1 MSIEG
6 GKPIRIWEQY
16 GISSIS
22 PDGKQILIQLAAK
35 EMNSNLES
43 CYIISAAGGMPVKR
57 FTRDSELG
65 WPMRWT
71 ADGRALLYLSTKRG
85 VSNVWEKPLDGGE
98 AKQLTKFD
106 SDQMGSSSGVEM
118 SRDGKQLA
126 VARFSTTN
134 DVIMIKDLNIR

>member
-1 MSIEG
+1 MPIEG

-22 PDGKQILIQLAAK
+22 PDGKQVLIQRSSNLG
-35 EMNSNLES
+35 NLES
-43 CYIISAAGGMPVKR
+43 CYIIPAAGGTPVKR
-57 FTRDSELG
+57 FAPDSELG

-71 ADGRALLYLSTKRG
+71 ADGRAFLCLKTKRG
-85 VSNVWEKPLDGGE
+85 VSNVWKKPLDGGE

-106 SDQMGSSSGVEM
+106 SDQMVPSIGVEM

-126 VARFSTTN
+126 IARFSTTN
-134 DVIMIKDLNIR
+134 DVILIKDLNFR